1 MNSLVK
7 LEITNQ
13 MLNCRNFIR
22 SVKRAALRDNGK
34 IDRKELRTMRKL
46 ARVTERYFRE
56 LQRLSK

>member
-1 MNSLVK
+1 
-7 LEITNQ
+7 

-46 ARVTERYFRE
+46 ARATERYFRE

>member
-13 MLNCRNFIR
+13 MLNCKNFIR
-22 SVKRAALRDNGK
+22 SVERASLKDDGK
-34 IDRKELRTMRKL
+34 IDEKELRTMRKL
-46 ARVTERYFRE
+46 ARATERYFRE